1 MSQPVVD
8 TLRLC
13 DLLRKTGMERE
24 QAEGMARVLGEELGE
39 HVAVQ
44 GDVQSGFRQVRSDL
58 GAEIQKVRSDLGAE
72 IEKVRCDLGA
82 EIQKVRSD
90 LGAEI
95 QQVRHDLGTEIQQ
108 VRNDLG
114 GEIQQVRHDLGARIQ
129 AVDGKIDS
137 VHSMLKFL
145 GTGVGLALAFLA
157 VIVAMGIRA
166 PSSGAWNA
174 PAPPA
179 AHGSAPATSPPAP

>member
-72 IEKVRCDLGA
+72 I
-82 EIQKVRSD
+82 
-90 LGAEI
+90 

-108 VRNDLG
+108 VR
-114 GEIQQVRHDLGARIQ
+114 GEIQQVRNDLGARIQ
-129 AVDGKIDS
+129 AVDGKIEG
-137 VHSMLKFL
+137 VKAEL
-145 GTGVGLALAFLA
+145 GGRIDAVGTKLDALNNSLR
-157 VIVAMGIRA
+157 IVAAAIGLTIAIVGFVAGTAVLRSPA
-166 PSSGAWNA
+166 PAQWYAPPQATVPAA
-174 PAPPA
+174 PAPAGA
-179 AHGSAPATSPPAP
+179 ARTSMP

>member
-72 IEKVRCDLGA
+72 I
-82 EIQKVRSD
+82 
-90 LGAEI
+90 
-95 QQVRHDLGTEIQQ
+95 QQVRHDLGGEIQQVRNDLGGEIQQ